1 MIENRKNKKIFLSL
15 LEIEFM
21 VNLPYKNALR

>member
-1 MIENRKNKKIFLSL
+1 MIEKRKNKKIFLSL

-21 VNLPYKNALR
+21 VNVLYKNALR